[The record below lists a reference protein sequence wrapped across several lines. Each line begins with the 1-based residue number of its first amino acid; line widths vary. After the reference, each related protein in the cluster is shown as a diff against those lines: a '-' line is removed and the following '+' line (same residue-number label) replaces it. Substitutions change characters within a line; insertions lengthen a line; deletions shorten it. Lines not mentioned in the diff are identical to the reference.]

1 MPQITVDCSPGARTA
16 LDRRTFALAL
26 HRLVVDTVDTRL
38 EACKT
43 RFRPADETVVGDG
56 ETDAP
61 LVHVGI
67 ALLPGR
73 SEELKARLSQAV
85 VDLLLEHL
93 GTAGGV
99 VPHVSA
105 EIRELE
111 PSYRK
116 R

>member
-1 MPQITVDCSPGARTA
+1 MPQITVDCSPTARSA
-16 LDRRTFALAL
+16 LDRQKFALAL
-26 HRLVVDTVDTRL
+26 HRLVVDTVGTRL

-56 ETDAP
+56 GSDAP

-73 SEELKARLSQAV
+73 SEEVKARLSQAV
-85 VDLLLEHL
+85 VDLVAEHL
-93 GTAGGV
+93 AAAAGGASY
-99 VPHVSA
+99 VSA
-105 EIRELE
+105 EIRDLE
-111 PSYRK
+111 ASYRK